1 MIYGNLLNN
10 LSQNDKIKYRCLENL
25 NKKLIKKK
33 WSVVFNTTC
42 LNNRILPK
50 YTNYIYIGTDGPVVT
65 EFVTQL

>member
-10 LSQNDKIKYRCLENL
+10 LSLDNKMKYRNLENL

-42 LNNRILPK
+42 LNNKILPK
-50 YTNYIYIGTDGPVVT
+50 YTNTNYEQIYA
-65 EFVTQL
+65 